1 MTNAV
6 LRKRADAFR
15 MYFDCGKYP
24 PEKYLRE
31 EDIFPHVDISARF
44 ACQMCAELGA
54 TKSFIGKSMQKKR
67 KRVDAIPTTPMSAAL
82 VRTPTMAPTAPA
94 DPDTTQEF
102 GFGPPANAP
111 PEKTLVMFA
120 NDN

>member
-6 LRKRADAFR
+6 LRKSADAFR

-67 KRVDAIPTTPMSAAL
+67 KRVDAIPIAPMSAAL

-102 GFGPPANAP
+102 DFDPSANAP
-111 PEKTLVMFA
+111 PGKTLVMFA